1 MLKGKIN
8 SIESSNE
15 NDTNY
20 ITQKNFYKAKI
31 SQEPNPNSE
40 SEEFLTFKKSS
51 TLNSNNNK
59 TATFHKRS
67 KNMNEE
73 IKDEN
78 DYINEKRKNK
88 VLNMIKNAHIENMG
102 AGLR

>member
-40 SEEFLTFKKSS
+40 SE
-51 TLNSNNNK
+51 
-59 TATFHKRS
+59 
-67 KNMNEE
+67 
-73 IKDEN
+73 
-78 DYINEKRKNK
+78 
-88 VLNMIKNAHIENMG
+88 
-102 AGLR
+102 